1 MCLES
6 TQALS
11 NVLKIILTDSP
22 DSQGGASLFVLRM
35 LFAPSSF
42 ASLTKLI
49 IPDSKL
55 SPPETLD
62 ALFSSH
68 IAQSW
73 FSHRTSRDEILD
85 VEQMGYF
92 GPANS
97 IDLSV
102 FSPLSS
108 RWDGGSKYGKVPL
121 RIQFLDILLLPEG
134 TTKTFPCICG
144 LDPYADS
151 QIHYCVLHRFYSIL
165 IRPELTSNKYN
176 IRLEYDMPGGNI
188 SEVRAETFG
197 KCC

>member
-1 MCLES
+1 MATEASTSSHYERACQMCLES

-68 IAQSW
+68 VAQSW
-73 FSHRTSRDEILD
+73 LSHRTSRDEILD

-97 IDLSV
+97 IDCLCFHPRLHDGTVGASTARFLFV
-102 FSPLSS
+102 YNFLIFSFYL
-108 RWDGGSKYGKVPL
+108 KVQP
-121 RIQFLDILLLPEG
+121 RP
-134 TTKTFPCICG
+134 FPA
-144 LDPYADS
+144 YAD
-151 QIHYCVLHRFYSIL
+151 
-165 IRPELTSNKYN
+165 
-176 IRLEYDMPGGNI
+176 
-188 SEVRAETFG
+188 
-197 KCC
+197 